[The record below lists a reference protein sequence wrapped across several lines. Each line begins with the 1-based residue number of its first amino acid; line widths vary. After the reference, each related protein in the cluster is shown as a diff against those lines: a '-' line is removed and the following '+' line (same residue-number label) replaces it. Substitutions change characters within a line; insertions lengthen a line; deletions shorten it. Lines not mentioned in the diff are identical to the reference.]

1 MKILLIHMYFSDKYY
16 TGINPIVYGT
26 YRTLNEQGDEVYVY
40 AHDVKPY
47 IDENYKYS
55 KYFPKSVFIWDV
67 EHTPKNVSA
76 YRRSFI
82 YNKEA
87 VNNLEKLLDE
97 IKPDLVHIH
106 VTCCMSFG
114 ILKPIKKRK
123 IPIVYSVHDISAFC
137 PSVFMVGTN
146 ICNECRGYNT
156 FPCIRKN
163 CGKKMLRSIFSAFR
177 NFTDRLLGSQKDI
190 DLYLAVSE
198 ATKQY
203 LIKSGLNQDKIKVLP
218 NFVDKQ
224 TMEKGIN
231 TEIKSGDYFFYAG
244 GVAEIKGLY
253 TLLETMK
260 SLPRDINLHLAG
272 SGDYEKIKEFIK
284 ENNLEN
290 IKILGTLT
298 KEQMQKEYE
307 NCISVLMPSEWF
319 ETFGMI
325 NIEAAVWGKPSVSSN
340 IGGLSN
346 VVENE
351 KTGLIFEPK
360 NKEQLKE
367 CILKYWNN
375 RDLALQ
381 HGRAAREKVLSQ
393 YSEDIYFNRLRE
405 IYKEA
410 IEKR

>member
-307 NCISVLMPSEWF
+307 NCICVLMPSEWF